1 MTWEHAAEARAA
13 LNAIVTDPEHGV
25 GALSSAQ
32 TMSNL
37 LKDLLPDAPRE
48 KSLLVAAAEAGLAG
62 TLRDHVNQGMDAD
75 TAIRL
80 TASSFSA
87 STPFTP
93 DACSWVTG
101 EIATA
106 IGISQPGS
114 GPAGG
119 LGGTP
124 SGFDPIGQGAPTQM
138 APIPGSVGTGYNPG
152 GVPTQGIPAAA
163 QGGFGQG
170 TGFDQGGGGFGQAA
184 ADTAATAPGA
194 WPAGTGGLNQGAAGA
209 GQAAGGWQA
218 GQAGQAGFG
227 QQGTGQAGGGGWQPA
242 QGGYGPAGTGQP
254 AAGGWQQPPGVYT
267 PGGGGFGPPQRS
279 RRGLIIGGSIAVVVI
294 LIIVLAVALSGG
306 KKNPPSANGST
317 TPPPNP
323 TTTAPTPTPAATGIE
338 PLTTIMNATG
348 NPVGKTCITTKV
360 PTFQLNASTIT
371 DDRFCTT
378 KTTGIIVWGYQFDS
392 TSDFQAGYSHIK
404 KWTGFNNTKP
414 GDNCPPPGG
423 SSAGTIGW
431 FIKNSP
437 RYGNLA
443 HNQHLDCF
451 MNGTP
456 SRPTLIWSMPT
467 QDAFFISKDTA
478 SGSSMNDII
487 KWWETVSYA
496 P

>member
-62 TLRDHVNQGMDAD
+62 TLRDHVDQGMDAD

-101 EIATA
+101 EIANA
-106 IGISQPGS
+106 IGISQPAS

-119 LGGTP
+119 LGATP
-124 SGFDPIGQGAPTQM
+124 SGFDPIGQAAPTQM
-138 APIPGSVGTGYNPG
+138 APIPGSAGSGYSPG
-152 GVPTQGIPAAA
+152 GVPTQGIPPAAA

-170 TGFDQGGGGFGQAA
+170 TGFDQAGGGFGQAA

-194 WPAGTGGLNQGAAGA
+194 WPVGTAGLNQGAAGVGQGGGWQA
-209 GQAAGGWQA
+209 GQPGQAGFGQPATGQAAGGWQPA
-218 GQAGQAGFG
+218 QGQPA
-227 QQGTGQAGGGGWQPA
+227 GGGWQPP
-242 QGGYGPAGTGQP
+242 GGYA
-254 AAGGWQQPPGVYT
+254 
-267 PGGGGFGPPQRS
+267 PGGGGFGPTGPQRS
-279 RRGLIIGGSIAVVVI
+279 KRGLIIGGSIAVVVI

-317 TPPPNP
+317 TPPATNP
-323 TTTAPTPTPAATGIE
+323 ATSTAPTPTPAATGIE
-338 PLTTIMNATG
+338 PLATIMNASG
-348 NPVGKTCITTKV
+348 NPVGKSCISTKV

-378 KTTGIIVWGYQFDS
+378 KTTDVIVWAYQFDS
-392 TSDFQAGYSHIK
+392 ASDFQAGYSHIK
-404 KWTGFNNTKP
+404 AWTGFNNTKH
-414 GDNCPPPGG
+414 GGNCPPPGG
-423 SSAGTIGW
+423 SSSGTIGW
-431 FIKNSP
+431 FIKDSP
-437 RYGNLA
+437 RYGNQA

-456 SRPTLIWSMPT
+456 SKPTLIWSMPT
-467 QDAFFISKDTA
+467 QDAFFIAKDTA
-478 SGSSMNDII
+478 SGATMNKIVN
-487 KWWETVSYA
+487 WWETVSYA